1 MAARVQ
7 TKSFWKLS
15 VFEDFKNGK
24 GSGFVVKMT
33 AIPTRKDAVLLADT
47 FAKDGLI
54 VRVSKHI
61 NPKHEYYYGK

>member
-1 MAARVQ
+1 MRTAMAP
-7 TKSFWKLS
+7 KNFWKLS
-15 VFEDFKNGK
+15 VLEVLKNGEEM
-24 GSGFVVKMT
+24 GFVVKMT

-61 NPKHEYYYGK
+61 NQKRKYYYGK

>member
-1 MAARVQ
+1 MT
-7 TKSFWKLS
+7 TKSLWKLS
-15 VFEDFKNGK
+15 VLENLKNGK

-33 AIPTRKDAVLLADT
+33 AIQTRKDAVLLADT
-47 FAKDGLI
+47 FAKKGLV